1 MNNGKVAVI
10 GDKDLILAFKAAGM
24 DVFCAKDAQEA
35 EKTVKKLTKDYAV
48 IFITEDL
55 AAQIEQTIDKYR
67 DRAYP
72 AIVPIP
78 SSAGASGY
86 GMRRIS
92 RDVEMAVGTD
102 ILFNKED

>member
-1 MNNGKVAVI
+1 MNNGKIAVV

-24 DVFCAKDAQEA
+24 EVFCARSAEEA
-35 EKTVKKLTKDYAV
+35 EKTVKKLAKDYAV
-48 IFITEDL
+48 IFVTEDL
-55 AAQIEQTIDKYR
+55 AIQIEETVDKYR

-72 AIVPIP
+72 AIIPIP
-78 SSAGASGY
+78 SSSGATGY